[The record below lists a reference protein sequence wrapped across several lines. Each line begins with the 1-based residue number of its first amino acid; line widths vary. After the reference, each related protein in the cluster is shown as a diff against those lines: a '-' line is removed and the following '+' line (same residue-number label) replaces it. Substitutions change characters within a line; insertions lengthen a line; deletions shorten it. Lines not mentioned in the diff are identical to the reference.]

1 MDILP
6 LILIALIGWFIYEGL
21 RGEGEG

>member
-21 RGEGEG
+21 RGEGER